1 MENFFQP
8 IRAAL
13 WQEPFTPGPVSDE
26 WVQMHLQQ
34 GTATLV
40 FPLVPMTQE
49 MKSVCVRNIQEQVK
63 LQYTLVKAW
72 KALEAAGIEAVL
84 MKGAGIAALYPEM
97 SMRHWSDIDLFV
109 GKEQYHP
116 ACAVLRETFPDALK
130 FDEELDHYKHYNLI
144 PDGVSIEVHRVT
156 VALTHPRDIRRYAKM
171 EEYGRTNAERLK
183 VNGLEVKVFEPTFN
197 TLLIFLHSWEHM
209 TTEGACVRQLCD
221 LAMLINHYN
230 EKINW
235 PLLELWLKQ
244 LNLLEIWYLYAN
256 ILVQS
261 LGLTINTLVNDSE
274 MTRKRAERLLE
285 AMIEGPLR
293 CKTAD
298 AAGPAS
304 SVGNKNRFVRKWRT
318 MKERMEKAERLV
330 AFSPSYARHIKW
342 AIWLSGLKR
351 LFAPDRHW
359 E

>member
-1 MENFFQP
+1 MLAE
-8 IRAAL
+8 L
-13 WQEPFTPGPVSDE
+13 
-26 WVQMHLQQ
+26 
-34 GTATLV
+34 
-40 FPLVPMTQE
+40 
-49 MKSVCVRNIQEQVK
+49 
-63 LQYTLVKAW
+63 
-72 KALEAAGIEAVL
+72 
-84 MKGAGIAALYPEM
+84 AALYPDP
-97 SMRHWSDIDLFV
+97 SLRTWGDIDLFV
-109 GKEQYHP
+109 GTDWYHP
-116 ACAVLRETFPDALK
+116 ACAVMRDTFPDALK

-156 VALTHPRDIRRYAKM
+156 VALTHPRDIRLYAKM
-171 EEYGRTNAERLK
+171 EEFGRAHSERLS

-235 PLLELWLKQ
+235 PLLKLWLKQ

-261 LGLTINTLVNDSE
+261 LGLTISTLVNDSE

-285 AMIEGPLR
+285 EMMERPAEFVR
-293 CKTAD
+293 SETAS
-298 AAGPAS
+298 A
-304 SVGNKNRFVRKWRT
+304 VGSEKKNRFVRKWRT
-318 MKERMEKAERLV
+318 MKERMAKAERLV
-330 AFSPSYARHIKW
+330 AFSPSYARHVKW